1 MTYYDKWS
9 YYIFWKYKILNKGV
23 QVIYAK
29 CCPCGG
35 DVEINT
41 DTQGKYHLTCIQCS
55 REITKVE
62 ALGLLKKLQSS
73 KVA

>member
-1 MTYYDKWS
+1 M
-9 YYIFWKYKILNKGV
+9 
-23 QVIYAK
+23 IYSK
-29 CCPCGG
+29 CCPCKAKG

-41 DTQGKYHLTCIQCS
+41 DSQGKYHLTCIQCS